1 MKPILIGSRALNY
14 WFPSFEITPDT
25 DWDIIS
31 DKPIEGAEFHP
42 SNFLNNSEVEMFT
55 DENHVVEFNGQEVL
69 VCDVL
74 GLAII
79 KRSHLHRE
87 IGWDKSITHYHKW
100 LARFMIDA
108 NCSDSF
114 EEMRTS
120 WKAKQDKFL
129 AERIRLTNEAF
140 PQPHPKLNQSVED
153 FFDDYVVKKYNHDR
167 LHEIVAYNPNQPLYK
182 RLQDDPSSA
191 WCKVDKWNDLSYDD
205 KLKCIAEETYVIAIE
220 RFLVPKDW
228 KYPAKLAY
236 MKALKK
242 VCTTLCS
249 GWFRDC
255 AIDNY
260 PKILDLFDKNKII
273 SVKLQLEKETS

>member
-14 WFPSFEITPDT
+14 WYSSFKITSDT

-31 DKPIEGAEFHP
+31 DLPITGAEFHP
-42 SNFLNNSEVEMFT
+42 SSFLNNAEVEVFT
-55 DENHVVEFNGQEVL
+55 DENHVLDFNGQEIL

-74 GLAII
+74 GLALI

-100 LARFMIDA
+100 LARFMIDT

-120 WKAKQDKFL
+120 WKSKQDKFL
-129 AERIRLTNEAF
+129 ADRIRLTNEAF
-140 PQPHPKLNQSVED
+140 PQRHPNLNQSVED
-153 FFDDYVVKKYNHDR
+153 FFDDAVTKKYNHDY
-167 LHEIVAYNPNQPLYK
+167 LHELFAYSSKPWYTS
-182 RLQDDPSSA
+182 LQDDPSKA
-191 WCKVDKWNDLSYDD
+191 WCSQEKFN
-205 KLKCIAEETYVIAIE
+205 KLTHSQQLECVAEEVYVIATE

-249 GWFRDC
+249 GWFRDK
-255 AIDNY
+255 AIDYY
-260 PKILDLFDKNKII
+260 PEILSLFDENKF
-273 SVKLQLEKETS
+273 SRVQLILEGESK